1 MNTSTTTTSP
11 AITSLIPPYLTYCRQ
26 NKRLD
31 SKTIKA
37 YRIDLTQFAA
47 TVTVT
52 DISAITPEALKSHI
66 ASLHLTYKPKTV
78 KRKIA
83 SLKAFFSYLEEND
96 IISANPFLRIR
107 TRFREPLQLPR
118 TIPLSTIEKLLSTI
132 YSYHRAAKTDYSRR
146 SSLQA
151 IAVIELLFATG
162 IRISELCSI
171 RTDDIDLTNA
181 SLKINGKG
189 KKERLLHIGNFACI
203 SALSDYRHEYEKE
216 ISDSG
221 LFFPISDQV
230 VRRMIRKY
238 CSLASI
244 EKHITPHMFRHTFA
258 TSLLEADVDIRYIQ
272 EFLGH
277 SSIAITE
284 IYTHTTL
291 RKQREI
297 LSTAHPRIGM
307 IIDG

>member
-1 MNTSTTTTSP
+1 MHTSPTTSP
-11 AITSLIPPYLTYCRQ
+11 AVTSLITPYLIYGRQ

-31 SKTIKA
+31 PKTIKA
-37 YRIDLTQFAA
+37 YRIDLTQFVAA
-47 TVTVT
+47 IPNTN
-52 DISAITPEALKSHI
+52 INSITPDNIKSHI
-66 ASLHLTYKPKTV
+66 ATLHQSYKPKTV

-132 YSYHRAAKTDYSRR
+132 YSYHRAAKTYYSRR

-171 RTDDIDLTNA
+171 RTDDIDLINA

-203 SALSDYRHEYEKE
+203 EALSNYHREFGSE
-216 ISDSG
+216 ISSSG

-238 CSLASI
+238 SKLAGI

-277 SSIAITE
+277 SSISVTE
-284 IYTHTTL
+284 IYTHATL
-291 RKQREI
+291 KKQREI
-297 LSTAHPRIGM
+297 LSTVHPRLTMRING
-307 IIDG
+307 

>member
-1 MNTSTTTTSP
+1 MNTSTTIS
-11 AITSLIPPYLTYCRQ
+11 ASITLQTASYLTYCQQ

-31 SKTIKA
+31 PKTIKA
-37 YRIDLTQFAA
+37 YRIDLIQFATTISA
-47 TVTVT
+47 TY
-52 DISAITPEALKSHI
+52 INAITPDTIKSYI
-66 ASLHLTYKPKTV
+66 ATLHQTYKPKSV
-78 KRKIA
+78 KRKIS

-96 IISANPFLRIR
+96 IISANPFLKIH

-118 TIPLSTIEKLLSTI
+118 TIPLSTIEELLSTI
-132 YSYHRAAKTDYSRR
+132 YSYHYTAKTDYSRR

-151 IAVIELLFATG
+151 IAIIELLFATG

-171 RTDDIDLTNA
+171 RTEDVDLANA

-189 KKERLLHIGNFACI
+189 KKERLLHIGNPTSI
-203 SALSDYRHEYEKE
+203 SVLSNYCNEFERE

-221 LFFPISDQV
+221 LFFPISDQA

-238 CSLASI
+238 CGIANI

-277 SSIAITE
+277 SSISVTE
-284 IYTHTTL
+284 IYTHATL
-291 RKQREI
+291 KKQKEI
-297 LSTAHPRIGM
+297 LSTVHPRLNMKING
-307 IIDG
+307 

>member
-1 MNTSTTTTSP
+1 MNTSTNTTSSVTSH
-11 AITSLIPPYLTYCRQ
+11 ITSYLAYCNQ

-31 SKTIKA
+31 PKTIKA
-37 YRIDLTQFAA
+37 YRIDLTQFSAA
-47 TVTVT
+47 VTVT
-52 DISAITPEALKSHI
+52 SINAITSDTIKSYI
-66 ASLHLTYKPKTV
+66 ATLHQTYKPKTV

-96 IISANPFLRIR
+96 IISVNPFLRIH
-107 TRFREPLQLPR
+107 TKFREPLQLPR
-118 TIPLSTIEKLLSTI
+118 TIPLITIEKLLTTI
-132 YSYHRAAKTDYSRR
+132 YLYHRTAKTNHSRL

-171 RTDDIDLTNA
+171 RTEDIDLTNA

-189 KKERLLHIGNFACI
+189 KKERLLHIGNSACI
-203 SALSDYRHEYEKE
+203 SALSNYRQAFENE

-238 CSLASI
+238 CEIASI

-258 TSLLEADVDIRYIQ
+258 TSLLEADIDIRYIQ

-277 SSIAITE
+277 SSISITE

-291 RKQREI
+291 KKQREI
-297 LSTAHPRIGM
+297 LSTVHPRLSMQING
-307 IIDG
+307 

>member
-31 SKTIKA
+31 PKTIKA
-37 YRIDLTQFAA
+37 YRIDLTQFAVA
-47 TVTVT
+47 IPVT
-52 DISAITPEALKSHI
+52 DINAITPDTIKSHI
-66 ASLHLTYKPKTV
+66 ATLHQSYKPKTV

-96 IISANPFLRIR
+96 IIPASPFLRIR

-132 YSYHRAAKTDYSRR
+132 YSYHRTAKTDYSRR

-151 IAVIELLFATG
+151 IAIIELLFATG

-171 RTDDIDLTNA
+171 RTDDIDLTNT

-189 KKERLLHIGNFACI
+189 KKERLLHIGNSACI
-203 SALSDYRHEYEKE
+203 SALSNYRHEFEEE
-216 ISDSG
+216 ISASG

-230 VRRMIRKY
+230 ARRMIRKY
-238 CSLASI
+238 CSLADI
-244 EKHITPHMFRHTFA
+244 EMHITPHMFRHTFA

-277 SSIAITE
+277 SSISVTE
-284 IYTHTTL
+284 IYTYVTL
-291 RKQREI
+291 KKQREI
-297 LSTAHPRIGM
+297 LSTAHPRTTMKING
-307 IIDG
+307 

>member
-1 MNTSTTTTSP
+1 MNTSTTTTSS
-11 AITSLIPPYLTYCRQ
+11 ITAHITPYLTYCRK

-31 SKTIKA
+31 PKTIKA
-37 YRIDLTQFAA
+37 YRIDLSQFAA
-47 TVTVT
+47 AVTGT
-52 DISAITPEALKSHI
+52 NINDINPDTIKSNI
-66 ASLHLTYKPKTV
+66 ATLHQTYKPKTV

-83 SLKAFFSYLEEND
+83 SLKAFFFYLEEND
-96 IISANPFLRIR
+96 IISVNPFLRIH
-107 TRFREPLQLPR
+107 TKFREPIQLPR

-132 YSYHRAAKTDYSRR
+132 YSYHRTAKTDYSRH

-171 RTDDIDLTNA
+171 RTEDIDLTNS

-189 KKERLLHIGNFACI
+189 KKERLLHIGNPACI
-203 SALSDYRHEYEKE
+203 SALSNYRQAFENE
-216 ISDSG
+216 ISDFG

-238 CSLASI
+238 CEIAGI

-277 SSIAITE
+277 SSISITE

-291 RKQREI
+291 KKQREI
-297 LSTAHPRIGM
+297 LSTVHPRIKMKING
-307 IIDG
+307 

>member
-1 MNTSTTTTSP
+1 MNTSTTIS
-11 AITSLIPPYLTYCRQ
+11 ASITLQTASYLTYCQQ

-31 SKTIKA
+31 PKTIKA
-37 YRIDLTQFAA
+37 YRIDLIQFATTISA
-47 TVTVT
+47 TY
-52 DISAITPEALKSHI
+52 INAITPDTIKSYI
-66 ASLHLTYKPKTV
+66 ATLHQTYKPKSV
-78 KRKIA
+78 KRKIS

-96 IISANPFLRIR
+96 IISANPFLKIH

-118 TIPLSTIEKLLSTI
+118 TIPLSTIEELLSTI
-132 YSYHRAAKTDYSRR
+132 YSYHYTAKTDYSRR

-151 IAVIELLFATG
+151 IAIIELLFATG

-171 RTDDIDLTNA
+171 RTENVDLANT
-181 SLKINGKG
+181 SLKIYGKG
-189 KKERLLHIGNFACI
+189 KKERLLHIGNSACI
-203 SALSDYRHEYEKE
+203 SALSNYRQAFENE
-216 ISDSG
+216 ILDSG

-238 CSLASI
+238 CRIANI

-277 SSIAITE
+277 SSISVTE
-284 IYTHTTL
+284 IYTHATL
-291 RKQREI
+291 KKQKEI
-297 LSTAHPRIGM
+297 LSTVHPRLNMKING
-307 IIDG
+307 

>member
-1 MNTSTTTTSP
+1 MHTSTTTSP
-11 AITSLIPPYLTYCRQ
+11 AVTSLITPYLTYCRQ

-31 SKTIKA
+31 PKTIKA
-37 YRIDLTQFAA
+37 YRIDLTQFVAA
-47 TVTVT
+47 IPNTN
-52 DISAITPEALKSHI
+52 INSITPDTIKSHI

-132 YSYHRAAKTDYSRR
+132 YSYHRTAKTYYSRR

-171 RTDDIDLTNA
+171 RTEDIDLINA

-189 KKERLLHIGNFACI
+189 KKERLLHIGNSACI
-203 SALSDYRHEYEKE
+203 EALSDYRREFGRE
-216 ISDSG
+216 ISASG

-230 VRRMIRKY
+230 VRRMLRKY
-238 CSLASI
+238 SKLAGI

-277 SSIAITE
+277 SSISVTE

-291 RKQREI
+291 KKQREI
-297 LSTAHPRIGM
+297 LSTVHPRLTMRING
-307 IIDG
+307 

>member
-1 MNTSTTTTSP
+1 METSTTTSP
-11 AITSLIPPYLTYCRQ
+11 AITSLIPPYLIYCRQ

-31 SKTIKA
+31 PKTIKA
-37 YRIDLTQFAA
+37 YRIDLTQFVAA
-47 TVTVT
+47 IPNTN
-52 DISAITPEALKSHI
+52 INSITPDTIKSHI

-83 SLKAFFSYLEEND
+83 SLKAFFTYLEEND
-96 IISANPFLRIR
+96 IPSTNPFSRIH
-107 TRFREPLQLPR
+107 TKFREPIQLPK
-118 TIPLSTIEKLLSTI
+118 TISLNTIERLLTTI
-132 YSYHRAAKTDYSRR
+132 YSYHRTAKTDYSRR

-151 IAVIELLFATG
+151 IAIIELLFATG

-171 RTDDIDLTNA
+171 RTDDIDLTNT

-189 KKERLLHIGNFACI
+189 KKERLLHIGNSACI
-203 SALSDYRHEYEKE
+203 SALSNYRHEYEKE

-238 CSLASI
+238 SKLAGI

-277 SSIAITE
+277 SSISVTE

-291 RKQREI
+291 KKLRLLLLASDI
-297 LSTAHPRIGM
+297 LLCFALLSI
-307 IIDG
+307 

>member
-1 MNTSTTTTSP
+1 MKTSTTTTSP

-47 TVTVT
+47 AVTAT

-151 IAVIELLFATG
+151 IAVI
-162 IRISELCSI
+162 
-171 RTDDIDLTNA
+171 
-181 SLKINGKG
+181 
-189 KKERLLHIGNFACI
+189 
-203 SALSDYRHEYEKE
+203 
-216 ISDSG
+216 
-221 LFFPISDQV
+221 
-230 VRRMIRKY
+230 
-238 CSLASI
+238 
-244 EKHITPHMFRHTFA
+244 
-258 TSLLEADVDIRYIQ
+258 
-272 EFLGH
+272 
-277 SSIAITE
+277 
-284 IYTHTTL
+284 
-291 RKQREI
+291 
-297 LSTAHPRIGM
+297 
-307 IIDG
+307 

>member
-31 SKTIKA
+31 PKTIKA
-37 YRIDLTQFAA
+37 YRIDLTQFAVA
-47 TVTVT
+47 IPVT
-52 DISAITPEALKSHI
+52 DINAITPDTIKSHI
-66 ASLHLTYKPKTV
+66 ATLHQSYKPKTV

-96 IISANPFLRIR
+96 IIPASPFLKIH

-132 YSYHRAAKTDYSRR
+132 YSYHRTAKTYYSRR

-171 RTDDIDLTNA
+171 RTEDIDLINA

-189 KKERLLHIGNFACI
+189 KKERLLHIGNSACI
-203 SALSDYRHEYEKE
+203 EALSDYHREFGSE
-216 ISDSG
+216 ISSSG

-238 CSLASI
+238 SKLAGI

-277 SSIAITE
+277 SSISVTE

-291 RKQREI
+291 KKQREI
-297 LSTAHPRIGM
+297 LSTVHPRLTMRING
-307 IIDG
+307 